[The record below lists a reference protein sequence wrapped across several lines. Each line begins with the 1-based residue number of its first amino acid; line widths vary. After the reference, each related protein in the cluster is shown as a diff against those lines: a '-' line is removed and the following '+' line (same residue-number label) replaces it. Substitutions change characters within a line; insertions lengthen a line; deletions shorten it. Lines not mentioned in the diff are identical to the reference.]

1 KFEDQYR
8 TNKLIR
14 YYTVIG
20 LIILLVV
27 ISAILTLLTRL
38 TFSYEKRLLTAKAK
52 IQENLSFKN
61 RIVGMISHEIRAP
74 LNMIAIHARNIV
86 RQVED
91 RDIKD
96 SLKSIQF
103 VTTSLSLLANQI
115 LDFSKNENRKMKLN
129 KNTFDLKNELDET
142 LKTLAVFVKSNGNK
156 FIVEN
161 GVTENIELYSDATKM
176 QQLFYNIVGNAN
188 KFTKNGCIEII
199 IIPEKTAEDQ
209 LKLSVKVKDN

>member
-1 KFEDQYR
+1 
-8 TNKLIR
+8 IR

-20 LIILLVV
+20 LIVLLVI
-27 ISAILTLLTRL
+27 ISAILTFLTRL
-38 TFSYEKRLLTAKAK
+38 TFDYEKRLFKAK
-52 IQENLSFKN
+52 KKIHESLSFKN

-74 LNMIAIHARNIV
+74 LNMIAIHARSIV
-86 RQVED
+86 RQVEEK
-91 RDIKD
+91 DIKD

-129 KNTFDLKNELDET
+129 KSTFDLKSELDET

-161 GVTENIELYSDATKM
+161 GVTENI
-176 QQLFYNIVGNAN
+176 
-188 KFTKNGCIEII
+188 
-199 IIPEKTAEDQ
+199 
-209 LKLSVKVKDN
+209 